1 MINFIFLIF
10 WTQTLQYKIITLI
23 VVLSR
28 LLVGKQIKQQLV
40 TLGKLKTKYFFPE
53 NEQYKQFIFS
63 RLENFDNLKNYL
75 KCFIFY

>member
-10 WTQTLQYKIITLI
+10 WTQTLQYKFITLI

-28 LLVGKQIKQQLV
+28 LLVSKQIKQQLV
-40 TLGKLKTKYFFPE
+40 TLGKLKTKYFFSE